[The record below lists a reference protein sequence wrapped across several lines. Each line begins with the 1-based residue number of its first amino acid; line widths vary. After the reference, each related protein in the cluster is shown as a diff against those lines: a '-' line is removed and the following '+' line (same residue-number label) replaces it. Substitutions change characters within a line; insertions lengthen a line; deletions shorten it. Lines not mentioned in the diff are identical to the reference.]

1 MRKNAVNH
9 IYKRYYLL
17 TCYNYDIK
25 LFYQVSSLLK
35 YIKTPKIISYKQLKM
50 FENEN

>member
-1 MRKNAVNH
+1 MRKNSVNH
-9 IYKRYYLL
+9 IYKRQYLL
-17 TCYNYDIK
+17 TRYIDDIK

-35 YIKTPKIISYKQLKM
+35 YIKTPKTISYKQLKM